1 MSPWKDYYKCGLFVA
16 SCRALYHGERKIV
29 KKKKGKCLYS
39 IMHILRNHYSIYL
52 FLKKRK
58 KKPKTTIAT
67 SSRTTNP

>member
-16 SCRALYHGERKIV
+16 SCRALYHGEKKIV

-52 FLKKRK
+52 F
-58 KKPKTTIAT
+58 
-67 SSRTTNP
+67 